1 MARHSLDAVPARKL
15 VREVKKELRS
25 AVIDLDERYLDCQ
38 QLVLPLPSQQ
48 LHLTSKGGSE
58 PYD

>member
-1 MARHSLDAVPARKL
+1 MRAQIL
-15 VREVKKELRS
+15 VGDIKKELRS